1 VSSLSYIRDVQ
12 YRDDRNLT
20 ARQSLYR
27 FQEPR
32 LDIWARILEA
42 GRFTGDES
50 VVDVGCGNG
59 LYLGAMHA
67 RGHRGVVCGI
77 DLAPGMLPAV
87 AGRAP
92 DARLLVGDAQRL
104 PFPDA
109 SFDRA
114 LALHMLYH
122 VPDRSRAI
130 AELRRVT
137 RADGCAVVVT
147 NSERHLHELDDI
159 IANATLA
166 ATGVAVRPMEQSMRR
181 FSVESAPA
189 ELREHFDDVEF
200 YALASRLRITEVEPV
215 VAYVRSMKRFV
226 ANPELEHSA
235 AVLASVEEQ
244 TRATIERDGVLPAS
258 TVVGCFVCR

>member
-1 VSSLSYIRDVQ
+1 MSSLSYIRDVQ
-12 YRDDRNLT
+12 YRDDRNLS

-32 LDIWARILEA
+32 VDIWGRVLEA
-42 GRFTGDES
+42 GLSTGGES

-59 LYLGAMHA
+59 LYLGALHA
-67 RGHRGVVCGI
+67 RGHRGRVYGM
-77 DLAPGMLPAV
+77 DLSPGMLPGARS
-87 AGRAP
+87 RAP
-92 DARLLVGDAQRL
+92 QAALLVGDAQQL

-137 RADGCAVVVT
+137 RSNGCAIVVT
-147 NSERHLHELDDI
+147 NSEQHLGELDDI

-166 ATGVAVRPMEQSMRR
+166 ATGVAVRPMERSMQR

-189 ELREHFDDVEF
+189 ELGEHFDDVELH
-200 YALASRLRITEVEPV
+200 ALNSQLLITEVEPV
-215 VAYVRSMKRFV
+215 VAYVASMKRFV
-226 ANPELEHSA
+226 ANPDLAHTD
-235 AVLASVEEQ
+235 AVLASVAAQ
-244 TRATIERDGVLPAS
+244 VRATIERDGVLRAR
-258 TVVGCFVCR
+258 TLVGCFVCR